1 MAASAQK
8 TFFWHDYETSGADP
22 KRDRPLQ
29 FAGIRTDHAF
39 NIIDEPVMFYCKP
52 AEDLLPHPEA
62 CLITG
67 ITPQKAIQEGYCEAE
82 FMALVHQQLSR
93 PGTCGVGYNSIRF
106 DDEITR
112 YSLYRNFF
120 DPYGREY
127 QNGCSRWDI
136 IDMLRLTRALR
147 PEGIEWP
154 CYEDGRPSMRLEDLT
169 RVNGIDHGNA
179 HDALADVYATIA
191 MARLVKERQPKLYE
205 YALNNSDKR
214 SIQEKLDPLS
224 MKPVL
229 HISSMYPSEWGNAAV
244 VAPVANHPTN
254 RNSVIVFDLRVD
266 PSPLI
271 ELPADEIRR
280 RLYSRREDM
289 AEGEERIPL
298 KQIHINKSPVVAPAG
313 MLTAVEAERLNI
325 SGDLCRTHLK
335 MLRGCSDLK
344 QKIAQV
350 FGESDFAEDF
360 DPDHM
365 LYSGGFFGD
374 ADKKSMDIIRNTDP
388 QQLGGLDLA
397 FQDSRLEEM
406 FLRYRAR
413 NYPFSLNDDERSRWE
428 EFRRLRLLGPDSGG
442 HLTMTELFAK
452 LNELYQQ
459 PELGNAQKEILEE
472 LALYAE
478 AIYPMDEVY

>member
-1 MAASAQK
+1 MAASSTP

-22 KRDRPLQ
+22 KRDRPMQ
-29 FAGIRTDHAF
+29 FAGIRTDEEL
-39 NIIDEPVMFYCKP
+39 NIIEEPVMFYCKP
-52 AEDLLPHPEA
+52 ADDLLPHPEA
-62 CLITG
+62 CLITE
-67 ITPQKAIQEGYCEAE
+67 ITPQKALHDGYCEAE
-82 FMALVHQQLSR
+82 FMALVHEQLAR

-154 CYEDGRPSMRLEDLT
+154 LYEDGRPSMRLEDLT
-169 RVNGIDHGNA
+169 KANGIDHGNA

-191 MARLVKERQPKLYE
+191 MARLVRERQPKLYQ
-205 YALNNSDKR
+205 YALNHRDKR
-214 SIQEKLDPLS
+214 TIQGMLDVMT

-229 HISSMYPSEWGNAAV
+229 HISSMYPSEWGNAAI
-244 VAPVANHPTN
+244 VAPLAIHPVN
-254 RNSVIVFDLRVD
+254 KNSVLAFDLRCD
-266 PSPLI
+266 PTPLL
-271 ELPADEIRR
+271 ELPAEEIRR
-280 RLYSRREDM
+280 LIYTRADDL
-289 AEGEERIPL
+289 AEGEQRIPL
-298 KQIHINKSPVVAPAG
+298 KQIHTNKAPAIAPAG

-325 SGDLCRTHLK
+325 SGDSCRSHLA
-335 MLRGCSDLK
+335 MLRSSPDLK
-344 QKIAQV
+344 QKLAEV
-350 FGESDFAEDF
+350 FSDSGFEEDF

-374 ADKKSMDIIRNTDP
+374 ADKKSMELIRATPP
-388 QQLGGLDLA
+388 QQLGTLDLP
-397 FQDSRLEEM
+397 FQDGRLEEM

-413 NYPFSLNDDERSRWE
+413 NYPFSLNEEERGRWE
-428 EFRRLRLLGPDSGG
+428 EFRHRRLLGPDNSG
-442 HLTMTELFAK
+442 HLTMTELFSK

-459 PELGNAQKEILEE
+459 PGLSPSQKEILEE

-478 AIYPMDEVY
+478 AIYPMDEGY

>member
-1 MAASAQK
+1 MAASSK
-8 TFFWHDYETSGADP
+8 PTFFWHDYETSGADT

-29 FAGIRTDHAF
+29 FAGIRTDQDL
-39 NIIDEPVMFYCKP
+39 NIIEEPVMFYCKP
-52 AEDLLPHPEA
+52 AEDLLPHPQA

-67 ITPQKAIQEGYCEAE
+67 ITPQKALQEGYCEAE
-82 FMALVHQQLSR
+82 FMALVHEQLAR

-112 YSLYRNFF
+112 YALYRNFF

-154 CYEDGRPSMRLEDLT
+154 KYEDGRPSMRLEDLT
-169 RVNGIDHGNA
+169 RANGIEHGNA

-191 MARLVKERQPKLYE
+191 MARLVKERQPKLYQ
-205 YALNNSDKR
+205 YALNNRDKR
-214 SIQEKLDPLS
+214 TIQGRLDVLT

-229 HISSMYPSEWGNAAV
+229 HISSMYPAEWGNAAV
-244 VAPVANHPTN
+244 VAPVAHHPVN
-254 RNSVIVFDLRVD
+254 KNAVLAFDLRID
-266 PSPLI
+266 PEPLLT
-271 ELPADEIRR
+271 LPADEIRR
-280 RLYSRREDM
+280 LIYTRTEDL
-289 AEGEERIPL
+289 AEGEQRIPL
-298 KQIHINKSPVVAPAG
+298 KQIHTNKSPIIAPAS
-313 MLTAVEAERLNI
+313 MLTPVEAERLNI
-325 SGDLCRTHLK
+325 PGDLCRAHLAQ
-335 MLRGCSDLK
+335 LRNSPDLK
-344 QKIAQV
+344 QKLAEV
-350 FGESDFAEDF
+350 FSVSDFEEDL

-374 ADKKSMDIIRNTDP
+374 IDKKNMDVIRATSPD
-388 QQLGGLDLA
+388 QLSTLELA
-397 FQDSRLEEM
+397 FQDPRLEEM
-406 FLRYRAR
+406 FLRYRGR
-413 NYPFSLNDDERSRWE
+413 NYPFSLNEEERARWE
-428 EFRRLRLLGPDSGG
+428 EFRHLRLLGPNNGG
-442 HLTMTELFAK
+442 HLTMTDLFSQ

-459 PELGNAQKEILEE
+459 PDLSASDKEVLEE

>member
-1 MAASAQK
+1 MAASPQK

-29 FAGIRTDHAF
+29 FAGIRTDQEF

-67 ITPQKAIQEGYCEAE
+67 ITPQKAIQDGYCEAE
-82 FMALVHQQLSR
+82 FMALIHEQLSR

-154 CYEDGRPSMRLEDLT
+154 LYEDGRPSMRLEDLT
-169 RVNGIDHGNA
+169 RANGIDHGNA
-179 HDALADVYATIA
+179 HDALADVHATIA
-191 MARLVKERQPKLYE
+191 MARLVKERQPKLYQ

-214 SIQEKLDPLS
+214 SIQEKLDPLT

-254 RNSVIVFDLRVD
+254 RNAVIVIDLRVD
-266 PSPLI
+266 PGPLI

-280 RLYSRREDM
+280 RLYSRKEDL

-313 MLTAVEAERLNI
+313 MLTAVEAQRLNI

-335 MLRGCSDLK
+335 MLRECADLK

-374 ADKKSMDIIRNTDP
+374 ADKKSMETIRNTDP

-428 EFRRLRLLGPDSGG
+428 EFRRLRLLGPDNGG

-459 PELGNAQKEILEE
+459 PELGNSKKEILEE